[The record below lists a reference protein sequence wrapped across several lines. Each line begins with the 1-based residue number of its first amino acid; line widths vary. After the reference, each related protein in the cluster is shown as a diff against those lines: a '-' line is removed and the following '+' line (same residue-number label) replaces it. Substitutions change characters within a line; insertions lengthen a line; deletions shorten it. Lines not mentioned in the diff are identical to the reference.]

1 MYEPVYPPSSPEIT
15 FDKPTTISSVLICN
29 GVPKSISIADTS
41 KQDEKATT
49 NVMDKKVKNCDL
61 LKKKEKK
68 KTKVDVDIGNRR
80 ERVFEKVSVTLF

>member
-61 LKKKEKK
+61 LRKKRKKKRQRA
-68 KTKVDVDIGNRR
+68 DVDFGNRR
-80 ERVFEKVSVTLF
+80 SKSFRKS